1 MQLIFFKSSGRNL
14 IGFVSELP
22 TSKCTMYGNFLVSM
36 TRNFFWQKFGLF
48 HELESYILKFCRHVF
63 LKKKKKKIG

>member
-14 IGFVSELP
+14 IGFVSELQ

-36 TRNFFWQKFGLF
+36 TRNVYWQIFGLF
-48 HELESYILKFCRHVF
+48 QELESYILKNFHHVF
-63 LKKKKKKIG
+63 